1 MSVEFGKI
9 ESQAIRDQV
18 LDAIEGALISGAL
31 RPGERVVEAKIAS
44 EAGISRGPVR
54 EAIQRLVAEGILV
67 HIPNKGTFV
76 APWDDTDVAETYS
89 LRALL
94 ESYAARLTMQ
104 RMSEND
110 RQEMESI
117 VERMFE
123 RARANDPDGAYELDI
138 QFHRRLAELSGHSL
152 LVRMLSEIGRR
163 ISMLVNLDARTTPDL
178 IEYAQ
183 NHNMLLDALK
193 TEDGAYVEQL
203 FREHIVAVGDV
214 LIRRMH
220 EEEQRT
226 NGKMPDDR
234 DVSASVAE
242 LYSLAMKKRE

>member
-1 MSVEFGKI
+1 
-9 ESQAIRDQV
+9 
-18 LDAIEGALISGAL
+18 
-31 RPGERVVEAKIAS
+31 
-44 EAGISRGPVR
+44 
-54 EAIQRLVAEGILV
+54 
-67 HIPNKGTFV
+67 
-76 APWDDTDVAETYS
+76 
-89 LRALL
+89 
-94 ESYAARLTMQ
+94 
-104 RMSEND
+104 
-110 RQEMESI
+110 MESI

-226 NGKMPDDR
+226 NGVVPDDR

>member
-1 MSVEFGKI
+1 MSIEIGKI

-18 LDAIEGALISGAL
+18 LDGIERALISGAL

-76 APWDDTDVAETYS
+76 APWDDKDVAETYS

-104 RMSEND
+104 RMSQKE
-110 RQEMESI
+110 REEMESI

-123 RARANDPDGAYELDI
+123 QARANDAEGAHELDI

-152 LVRMLSEIGRR
+152 LVRMLGEIGRR

-178 IEYAQ
+178 VEYAQ
-183 NHNMLLDALK
+183 NHDMLLNALK
-193 TEDGAYVEQL
+193 TGDGAYVEQL
-203 FREHIVAVGDV
+203 FREHIVAVGDA

-226 NGKMPDDR
+226 DGHPSDER
-234 DVSASVAE
+234 DVSSSVAE
-242 LYSLAMKKRE
+242 LYSLAMKKHE